1 MAGSDSHS
9 TDGDIRVGGSEDG
22 GRWTYE
28 DHVIAFNLYCQL
40 PFGRLH
46 HRNPQIIQLAS
57 LLGRTPGSVAM
68 KLSNFASLD
77 PSLQARGIR
86 GLTGIA
92 KGVER
97 VWEEFANEPER
108 LAFESEQLLAARL
121 ERPLEQVADVATD
134 DLPPPG
140 VERDALVRLRVN
152 QNFFRKR
159 VLSAF
164 EFRCCVTGLAVP
176 ELLVASHIVPWASD
190 AVHRLNP
197 RNGLCLNAL
206 HDRAFDRHLMW
217 IDDDFVIRF
226 SPRFL
231 KGERGSKKSPAL
243 AWATQFDGQP
253 LRLPKDFTPDPELLR
268 RHRESEPAP
277 LGE

>member
-1 MAGSDSHS
+1 MARSDSHS
-9 TDGDIRVGGSEDG
+9 TTGGFRVGGSEDR

-28 DHVIAFNLYCQL
+28 DHVIAFNLYCRL

-46 HRNPQIIQLAS
+46 HRNPEIIQLAS

-97 VWEEFANEPER
+97 VWEEFADEPER
-108 LAFESEQLLAARL
+108 LAFESERLLAARL
-121 ERPLEQVADVATD
+121 ERPVEQVADVATD

-152 QNFFRKR
+152 QSFFRKR

-176 ELLVASHIVPWASD
+176 ELLVASHIVPWAAD
-190 AVHRLNP
+190 PAQRLNP

-217 IDDDFVIRF
+217 IDDDFVVRF

-231 KGERGSKKSPAL
+231 KGKRGSKESPAL
-243 AWATQFDGQP
+243 TWATQFDGQP
-253 LRLPKDFTPDPELLR
+253 LRMPRNFTPDPDLLR
-268 RHRESEPAP
+268 RHRESGPAAMP
-277 LGE
+277 E